1 MSDILRQIE
10 ATKREEIAEA
20 KRAVPEAEMR
30 RRAEAGLPV
39 RAAFGDFYRDF
50 EWMGLQR
57 HLKVLGIVARLS
69 HRDGKDRYLADL
81 PLVLRY
87 VQEVAA
93 RYVTLAPLSR
103 LIDRIEGRSQR
114 IGHTF

>member
-1 MSDILRQIE
+1 
-10 ATKREEIAEA
+10 
-20 KRAVPEAEMR
+20 
-30 RRAEAGLPV
+30 
-39 RAAFGDFYRDF
+39 
-50 EWMGLQR
+50 MGLQR
-57 HLKVLGIVARLS
+57 HLKVLGIFARLS

-114 IGHTF
+114 VGHTF